1 MAKFFEFLAL
11 IPLLQHAL
19 SSIILIIS
27 SFGNVSFITL
37 IAFEKNFLLTF
48 VNPNSNFE
56 NPKYYQIN
64 EKGTI
69 KLNAYPNTKKGQLT
83 KEQNALLR
91 NSLGK
96 LLEKAK

>member
-1 MAKFFEFLAL
+1 M
-11 IPLLQHAL
+11 
-19 SSIILIIS
+19 
-27 SFGNVSFITL
+27 
-37 IAFEKNFLLTF
+37 KNLEDTK
-48 VNPNSNFE
+48 NIDPDG
-56 NPKYYQIN
+56 YDYQIN

-69 KLNAYPNTKKGQLT
+69 KLNAYPNTKKEQLT

>member
-1 MAKFFEFLAL
+1 M
-11 IPLLQHAL
+11 
-19 SSIILIIS
+19 S
-27 SFGNVSFITL
+27 
-37 IAFEKNFLLTF
+37 EKPRGHQNID
-48 VNPNSNFE
+48 PDG
-56 NPKYYQIN
+56 YDYQIN

-96 LLEKAK
+96 LLGKAK

>member
-1 MAKFFEFLAL
+1 M
-11 IPLLQHAL
+11 IR
-19 SSIILIIS
+19 
-27 SFGNVSFITL
+27 GFI
-37 IAFEKNFLLTF
+37 EKKIWVKNLEGTK
-48 VNPNSNFE
+48 NIDSDG
-56 NPKYYQIN
+56 YDYQIN

-96 LLEKAK
+96 LLGKAK

>member
-1 MAKFFEFLAL
+1 M
-11 IPLLQHAL
+11 IR
-19 SSIILIIS
+19 
-27 SFGNVSFITL
+27 GFIG
-37 IAFEKNFLLTF
+37 EKIWVKNLEDTK
-48 VNPNSNFE
+48 NIDPDE
-56 NPKYYQIN
+56 YDYQIN